1 MFRVTLKGDALHDDI
16 LRAIDRAIPFPLI
29 FELVAGGILKALGA
43 NNTFVQKIFL
53 YNGTLIMSKGLLWG
67 NIVGLG
73 FYFSQHYWGWIQLDP
88 ATYFVSEAPVYID
101 VFQIIFVNLFFLV
114 ISSLLLW
121 IPSKIIL
128 RISPSKV
135 LRFR

>member
-1 MFRVTLKGDALHDDI
+1 
-16 LRAIDRAIPFPLI
+16 
-29 FELVAGGILKALGA
+29 
-43 NNTFVQKIFL
+43 
-53 YNGTLIMSKGLLWG
+53 MSKGLLWG

-73 FYFSQHYWGWIQLDP
+73 FYFSQQYWGWIQLDP
-88 ATYFVSEAPVYID
+88 ATYFVSEAPVYIN

>member
-1 MFRVTLKGDALHDDI
+1 MATALLVLI
-16 LRAIDRAIPFPLI
+16 LERSRMI
-29 FELVAGGILKALGA
+29 GILKALGA
-43 NNTFVQKIFL
+43 NNIFVQKIFL

-88 ATYFVSEAPVYID
+88 TTYFVSQAPVYID
-101 VFQIIFVNLFFLV
+101 GFKVIFVNLFFLG
-114 ISSLLLW
+114 ISTLLLW

-135 LRFR
+135 LRYR